1 MMSIR
6 RDLHYSLFVQM
17 DQIRREF
24 YLEVILLLLPCCR
37 VYEIRSFNIVDQVTH
52 LY

>member
-6 RDLHYSLFVQM
+6 RELHLSLFVQM

-24 YLEVILLLLPCCR
+24 YSEVILLLLLCCR
-37 VYEIRSFNIVDQVTH
+37 VYEIRSFNTVDQLTH